1 MIRVLCTIQT
11 NQSMTRFFK
20 NLRQD
25 LFSKNKTISYLKYAL
40 GEIILVVIGILLA
53 VQINSWHQN
62 ILRLKQEKVLLGQ
75 LKNELLDTYYDL
87 FSDISLL
94 RIGKASQEKILHVIA
109 QDEPYN
115 DMLCFDFYFLKYD
128 EYIYPNTAVYG
139 KIKELGLDII
149 QNDTLRGNIKM
160 LYEDLFPRISKN
172 TAFTT
177 DISNYLDP
185 YYVTHFT
192 PNTDLDL
199 HYTIPLITDSLGG
212 QSYKQMP
219 IKFPGNNPFI
229 GNLLESLNQSEKS
242 NKGASKLVDT
252 NYTVGFVP
260 LDFEQLKKDPQFLML
275 LKAVETS
282 RSYKLS
288 RYLQTRLTVRKVV
301 THIDKI
307 LEHD

>member
-1 MIRVLCTIQT
+1 
-11 NQSMTRFFK
+11 MTRFFK
-20 NLRQD
+20 KLRQD
-25 LFSKNKTISYLKYAL
+25 LFSKNKTINYLKYAL

-62 ILRLKQEKVLLGQ
+62 TLRLKQEKVLLKQ
-75 LKNELLDTYYDL
+75 LKKELLDTYYDL
-87 FSDISLL
+87 FTDIYLL
-94 RIGKASQEKILHVIA
+94 RIGKTSQEKILNVITH
-109 QDEPYN
+109 DKPYE
-115 DMLCFDFYFLKYD
+115 DALCFDFYFLKYD

-149 QNDTLRGNIKM
+149 QNDTLRENIKA
-160 LYEDLFPRISKN
+160 LYEDFFPRISKN

-199 HYTIPLITDSLGG
+199 HYIIPAITDSLGG
-212 QSYKQMP
+212 RTYKQNALQ
-219 IKFPGNNPFI
+219 FPGKNPFI
-229 GNLLESLNQSEKS
+229 GSLLDSLNQSEKS
-242 NKGASKLVDT
+242 KIVTSSFDDA
-252 NYTVGFVP
+252 NYTIGFVP
-260 LDFEQLKKDPQFLML
+260 LNFEQLKKDPQFLML
-275 LKAVETS
+275 LKEVEAD

-301 THIDKI
+301 NHIDKV
-307 LEHD
+307 LEDD

>member
-1 MIRVLCTIQT
+1 
-11 NQSMTRFFK
+11 MTRFFK
-20 NLRQD
+20 KLRKD
-25 LFSKNKTISYLKYAL
+25 LFSKNKTINYLKYAL

-62 ILRLKQEKVLLGQ
+62 TLRLKQEKVLLVQ
-75 LKNELLDTYYDL
+75 LKNELSDTYYDL
-87 FSDISLL
+87 FSDIYLL
-94 RIGKASQEKILHVIA
+94 RLGKTSQEKILNVITH
-109 QDEPYN
+109 DKVYN
-115 DMLCFDFYFLKYD
+115 DTLCFDFYLLKYD

-149 QNDTLRGNIKM
+149 QNDTLRENVKS
-160 LYEDLFPRISKN
+160 LYEDFFPRITKT

-199 HYTIPLITDSLGG
+199 HYIIPEVTDSLGG
-212 QSYKQMP
+212 RLYKQRA
-219 IKFPGNNPFI
+219 IKFPGKNPFMDS
-229 GNLLESLNQSEKS
+229 LLDSLKQREKS
-242 NKGASKLVDT
+242 KKIAPSFEDT
-252 NYTVGFVP
+252 HYTVGFVP

-275 LKAVETS
+275 LKGVETT

-288 RYLQTRLTVRKVV
+288 RYLQTRSTVRKVV
-301 THIDKI
+301 NQIDKI